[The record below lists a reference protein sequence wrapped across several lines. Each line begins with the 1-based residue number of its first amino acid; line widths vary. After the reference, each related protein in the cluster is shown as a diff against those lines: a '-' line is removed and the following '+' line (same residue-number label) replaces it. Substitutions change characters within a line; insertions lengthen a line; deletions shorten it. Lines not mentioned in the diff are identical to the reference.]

1 MSSTLNYTQTGFC
14 FKNGYFCSFVEKN
27 LNTRQESSH
36 APVPRTVRSLMLA
49 HGTVHRQEQTSNIK
63 RSGACGSSFLSM
75 VGTHIQPPKVRQDKI
90 KGKEM
95 NLVINV
101 KKIK

>member
-1 MSSTLNYTQTGFC
+1 
-14 FKNGYFCSFVEKN
+14 
-27 LNTRQESSH
+27 
-36 APVPRTVRSLMLA
+36 MLA

-63 RSGACGSSFLSM
+63 RSGACDSSFLSM
-75 VGTHIQPPKVRQDKI
+75 VGTHVQPPKVRQDKI

-101 KKIK
+101 KKIRENMSCEQKLRQVIYPERTLKKCQINLNMKEKLVNIAG